1 MSTITPHYR
10 TLTMLLQSRSFAI
23 DEYQREYQWEREN
36 IEELMSDLVEKF
48 QKSFQPGHE
57 PSQVTSYEGYYLGA
71 IIVSERDTKSYLVDG
86 QQRVTSLTL
95 LLIHLYHL
103 ARERNLPVAATLA
116 PLIFSDNYGTP
127 SFNLDIPERLPA
139 IKALFNEEDISPA
152 GKDESIQTMLARYE
166 NIRERNLGEEL
177 GDGLSSFI
185 YWLMKNVG
193 LIEIV
198 TDNDNYAYAI
208 FETMNDRGK
217 PLSPVDM
224 LKAYVL
230 APITDEAQRPLANIT
245 WKSQIFQ
252 LISWNGEIDQERDD
266 HCIKAWFRAQHAET
280 IRDRKAGSTDKDWEL
295 AGSAFHRWARDNA
308 SRLGLGN
315 AEQNL
320 RFIQRDLPYFADAY
334 LTIQTASR
342 NYTAGLESI
351 FYNAHNEFTWQSTVL
366 LAALDP
372 TDDSETRRKK
382 LAAVAT
388 FLDIWLMRR
397 VVNYVR
403 VGYSSASYA
412 MFNLCKE
419 IRRKPVPEL
428 VETLLA
434 EFGKDDVTFAGS
446 QSRERFGL
454 RDLRLNQFSRRY
466 LMHLLARVT
475 AYVELKSGGHDLFP
489 LYVDRTQENPYDIE
503 HVLPAREDLYAE
515 AFGTAEVFWRVRDS
529 VASLLLLPADV
540 NRSLQDKPYT
550 EKRVVY
556 AGQNL
561 WAASLADEAY
571 VSRPQFAALRSGMS
585 SPPTPLGQFGMDEW
599 DERMDTIFELVDRIW
614 DPERIREVAL

>member
-23 DEYQREYQWEREN
+23 DEYQREYQWAREN
-36 IEELMSDLVEKF
+36 IEELLSDLVDKF
-48 QKSFQPGHE
+48 MSCYQVGHD
-57 PSQVTSYEGYYLGA
+57 PSHVTGYEGYYLGA
-71 IIVSERDTKSYLVDG
+71 IIVSQRETKSYVVDG

-103 ARERNLPVAATLA
+103 ATERELPVASTLA

-139 IKALFNEEDISPA
+139 IKALFRKEEFTPD

-177 GDGLSSFI
+177 GEGLTSFI

-230 APITDEAQRPLANIT
+230 APITDETQRPLANST
-245 WKSQIFQ
+245 WKSQIFR
-252 LISWNGEIDQERDD
+252 LISWNNEVDQERDD
-266 HCIKAWFRAQHAET
+266 HCIKAWLRAQHAET
-280 IRDRKAGSTDKDWEL
+280 IRDRRAGSTDRDWEL
-295 AGSAFHRWARDNA
+295 AGSAFHRWARENA
-308 SRLGLGN
+308 VRLGLGT
-315 AEQNL
+315 ADQNL
-320 RFIQRDLPYFADAY
+320 QFIQRDLPFFASSY
-334 LTIQTASR
+334 LAIQEASR
-342 NYTAGLESI
+342 IYKPGLEAV

-366 LAALDP
+366 LAALVP
-372 TDDSETRRKK
+372 TDDLETQRKK
-382 LAAVAT
+382 MAAVAT
-388 FLDIWLMRR
+388 FLDIWIMRR

-412 MFNLCKE
+412 MFNVCKE
-419 IRRKPVPEL
+419 IRRKPLDEL
-428 VETLLA
+428 AETLLA
-434 EFGKDDVTFAGS
+434 ELGKDDATFAGS
-446 QSRERFGL
+446 PSRERKGL

-466 LMHLLARVT
+466 LIHLLARVT
-475 AYVELKSGGHDLFP
+475 AFVEKESGGHDLFHQ
-489 LYVDRTQENPYDIE
+489 YVDRAQENSYDIE
-503 HVLPAREDLYAE
+503 HILPAKADLYE
-515 AFGTAEVFWRVRDS
+515 PAFGSSDSFGRTRDS

-550 EKRVVY
+550 EKRAVY

-561 WAASLADEAY
+561 WAASLTDTTY
-571 VSRPQFAALRSGMS
+571 VSRPQFAFLRAGMTHPPSALSE
-585 SPPTPLGQFGMDEW
+585 FGPGEW
-599 DERMDTIFELVDRIW
+599 SQRMDTICEIADRIW
-614 DPERIREVAL
+614 DPNRIREIVK